1 MFFPS
6 ILKRF
11 LHPLNMKKHAFSLR
25 KQYFSQNHP
34 LAKNTIFLSILSSFL
49 VPFSFNFGIVFRY
62 FFGIDFRVTF
72 FATFF
77 DFWCHY
83 RRPRGPTGDLRV
95 AIFAP
100 KGLQKGTTPL
110 FRRAPPNRSGHHF
123 AFKTLRWQIC
133 RFLVVFWLILAP
145 FLNTFGMCSHRF
157 FFL

>member
-1 MFFPS
+1 MLATFFMPFSDNIFHVFSIDFEAFFVPS
-6 ILKRF
+6 K
-11 LHPLNMKKHAFSLR
+11 HEKHAFSLR
-25 KQYFSQNHP
+25 KQHFSQNHP

-72 FATFF
+72 LATFF

-100 KGLQKGTTPL
+100 KGLQKGTTPSYGEPL
-110 FRRAPPNRSGHHF
+110 RSV
-123 AFKTLRWQIC
+123 RVNIC
-133 RFLVVFWLILAP
+133 PR
-145 FLNTFGMCSHRF
+145 
-157 FFL
+157 